1 MNAIITGATKG
12 IGRAIV
18 MELAANNYNII
29 FCARDEKEVQILQ
42 NELTSKYSHLQFF
55 GMRADMEESSDVRD
69 FAEFAIGS
77 VGHVDILINN
87 AGLYIPSGI
96 IEEDAECLQRQMQVN
111 DFAPHYLSKFFASRM
126 IEAGKGHIVNICSIA
141 SLEPVVRAG
150 SYSISKTALLGL
162 NKALREEL
170 RPAGIKVTA
179 VLPGSTLT
187 DSWTGTE
194 LPKDWFIL
202 PEDVAKSII
211 NCLQMS
217 SGANIDEIIIRPLY
231 GKI

>member
-29 FCARDEKEVQILQ
+29 FCARDEKEVQTLL
-42 NELTSKYSHLQFF
+42 NELTSRYSHLQFF
-55 GMRADMEESSDVRD
+55 GMRAVIDEV
-69 FAEFAIGS
+69 
-77 VGHVDILINN
+77 
-87 AGLYIPSGI
+87 
-96 IEEDAECLQRQMQVN
+96 AECLQRQMQVN
-111 DFAPHYLSKFFASRM
+111 VFAPHYLSKFFASRM
-126 IEAGKGHIVNICSIA
+126 IEAGKGHIINICSIA

-187 DSWTGTE
+187 NSWTGTE
-194 LPKDWFIL
+194 LPEDWFIL

-211 NCLQMS
+211 NCLAMS
-217 SGANIDEIIIRPLY
+217 SGANIDEIVIRPLY

>member
-111 DFAPHYLSKFFASRM
+111 VFAPHYLSKFFASRM

-150 SYSISKTALLGL
+150 SYSVSKTALLGL

>member
-96 IEEDAECLQRQMQVN
+96 IEEDTECLQRQMQVN
-111 DFAPHYLSKFFASRM
+111 VFAPHYLSKFFASRM

-150 SYSISKTALLGL
+150 SYSVSKTALLGL

>member
-96 IEEDAECLQRQMQVN
+96 IEEDTECLQRQMQVN
-111 DFAPHYLSKFFASRM
+111 VFAPHYLSKFFASRM

>member
-96 IEEDAECLQRQMQVN
+96 IEEDTECLQRQMQVN
-111 DFAPHYLSKFFASRM
+111 VFAPHYLSKFFASRM

-202 PEDVAKSII
+202 PEDVAKSIV

>member
-29 FCARDEKEVQILQ
+29 FCARDENEVQILQ

-111 DFAPHYLSKFFASRM
+111 VFAPHYLSKFFASRM

>member
-29 FCARDEKEVQILQ
+29 FCARDENEVQILQ
-42 NELTSKYSHLQFF
+42 NELTSKYSHLQSF

-111 DFAPHYLSKFFASRM
+111 VFAPHYLSKFFASRM

>member
-29 FCARDEKEVQILQ
+29 FCARDEKEVQTLL
-42 NELTSKYSHLQFF
+42 NELTSRYSHLQFF
-55 GMRADMEESSDVRD
+55 GMRADMEESSDVRE

-96 IEEDAECLQRQMQVN
+96 IDEFAECLQRQMQVN
-111 DFAPHYLSKFFASRM
+111 VFAPHYLSKFFASRM
-126 IEAGKGHIVNICSIA
+126 IEAGKGHIINICSIA

-187 DSWTGTE
+187 NSWTGTE
-194 LPKDWFIL
+194 LPEDWFIL

-211 NCLQMS
+211 NCLAMS
-217 SGANIDEIIIRPLY
+217 SGANIDEIVIRPLY

>member
-96 IEEDAECLQRQMQVN
+96 IEEDTECLQRQMQVN
-111 DFAPHYLSKFFASRM
+111 VFAPHYLSKFFASRM

-170 RPAGIKVTA
+170 RLAGIKVTA
-179 VLPGSTLT
+179 VLPGATLT

>member
-111 DFAPHYLSKFFASRM
+111 VFAPHYLSKFFASRM

-187 DSWTGTE
+187 DSWTGTK

>member
-1 MNAIITGATKG
+1 MNAIVTGATKG
-12 IGRAIV
+12 MGRAIV

-29 FCARDEKEVQILQ
+29 FCARDEKEVTSLLDELRKINPLLQI
-42 NELTSKYSHLQFF
+42 F
-55 GMRADMEESSDVRD
+55 GMRADMERNSDVKAL
-69 FAEFAIGS
+69 AEFAESSLGY
-77 VGHVDILINN
+77 VDVLINN
-87 AGLYIPSGI
+87 AGLYIPSDI
-96 IEEDAECLQRQMQVN
+96 MNEDERCLERQMQVN
-111 DFAPHYLSKFFASRM
+111 VFAPHYLSKFFAAKM
-126 IEAGKGHIVNICSIA
+126 IPQGKGHIINICSIA
-141 SLEPVVRAG
+141 SLQPVLRAG
-150 SYSISKTALLGL
+150 SYSISKTAMLGL
-162 NKALREEL
+162 TNALREEL

-202 PEDVAKSII
+202 SEDIAKSII